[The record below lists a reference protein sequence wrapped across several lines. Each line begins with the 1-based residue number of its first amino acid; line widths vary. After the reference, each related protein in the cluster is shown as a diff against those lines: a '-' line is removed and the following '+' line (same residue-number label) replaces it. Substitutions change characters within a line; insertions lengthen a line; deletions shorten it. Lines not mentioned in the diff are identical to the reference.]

1 MIGRLRGVVAE
12 VGEEEALID
21 VGGVGYVVRC
31 GARTLSRLPEVGG
44 ETVVHVE
51 TIWGEQTGQVLYGFG
66 SRDERRA
73 FVTLKTIQGV
83 GPKAALAVLDVLA
96 PAELAS
102 AVARDDKAA
111 VARASGVGPKLAQR
125 IVLELKGK
133 PITEGPVAAFQASN
147 YAPEQ
152 AVKPSVSGEAVAA
165 LMGLGVAEP
174 NARRVVEAALARLGD
189 DAAVPALIKAALQE
203 LGR

>member
-1 MIGRLRGVVAE
+1 MIGRLRGIVAE

-21 VGGVGYVVRC
+21 VMGVGYVVRC

-51 TIWGEQTGQVLYGFG
+51 TIWGEQTGQVLYGFL

-73 FVTLKTIQGV
+73 FVTLRTIQGV

-96 PAELAS
+96 PAELAA

-111 VARASGVGPKLAQR
+111 VARAVGVGPKLAQR

-133 PITEGPVAAFQASN
+133 PITEGPVAAFQPQA
-147 YAPEQ
+147 YAPEP
-152 AVKPSVSGEAVAA
+152 VKVSVSGEAVAA

-174 NARRVVEAALARLGD
+174 NARRVVEQAVGRLGD